1 MVLDGREIL
10 IVVPVLSFD
19 SLQASGTLKK
29 ETVKTQT
36 FEVHALEVS
45 LKQMQQV
52 LNDVLDLQSACHAM
66 LLGERN

>member
-1 MVLDGREIL
+1 M
-10 IVVPVLSFD
+10 LSFD

-52 LNDVLDLQSACHAM
+52 LNDVLDLQSACYATV
-66 LLGERN
+66 LGERN

>member
-1 MVLDGREIL
+1 MPRALL
-10 IVVPVLSFD
+10 IATSVLSFD

-52 LNDVLDLQSACHAM
+52 LNDVLDLQSA
-66 LLGERN
+66 